1 MYTALGPQMEK
12 HPAITRR
19 RIQQFIDFQ
28 LRENLISVVAEL
40 SAELAIGE
48 FSDAAT
54 ARKSGPW
61 QPISP
66 GESWGPPYQEGW
78 YRVHGSVPELTAGYV
93 PVLLG
98 GKESQFSW
106 ETREIVEGTI
116 WRGNDPVG
124 GLDRGHEYFRLEPEE
139 SEIDYLVQT
148 FARNRETTVH
158 RPEKPRTRD
167 SEPFYGFRIGTLDQ
181 ERLDLF
187 FDADFAFSLME
198 SLPEDDP
205 CRAVLL
211 RALNEVCNVFSEEN
225 RRSLAKCRRIL
236 KSAMGSLSS
245 ESPHTVY
252 AMGHAHLDTAWL
264 WPISVTKLKMTHTTA
279 VQLGLMERYPA
290 YLYAHSQASQYEW
303 IEQNHPRLF
312 DRIRQAVKAGQW
324 EPVGSMWVEADCN
337 LTGGESL
344 IRQFLYGKQYFRE
357 KFGIDTVE
365 MWLPDVFGYSAALP
379 QILRKF
385 NIQGFLTQKMS
396 WNQTN
401 KIPHNT
407 FWWQGIDGSRIFTH
421 FPPADTY
428 VADGSPKHIAQS
440 VKNHRDHS
448 RSDQSIYLFGFGDG
462 GGGPTEWHIERLKRA
477 RTAPCLPMV
486 ETKVKARDFFLQ
498 TIEQAN
504 DLMTWVG
511 ELYLEF
517 HRGTYTSQAA
527 CKTLNRRCEFLL
539 RDAEL
544 LACFRPDFPK
554 AYPSE
559 TLESAWKSVLLNQ
572 FHDIIPGSSVKEVY
586 DDAALEYQEAESKA
600 RQVIS
605 DSLTTIAEPLDRAGM
620 TMPYALFH
628 NAEVESE
635 GSIPWDKS
643 APPDALVCDEQ
654 VLPTQL
660 VEDADG
666 RRLIFPVPMGA
677 RGSIAVADFKTGVP
691 VSPPRLKA
699 SNRRIEN
706 EDWIVRFDPHGN
718 ITSITSQDDEPE
730 EFVRPG
736 TLANLFQ
743 LLDDRPLFWDAWD
756 TELYAHET
764 AQDLV
769 KSVSFEVVERGPVR
783 VAVEL
788 VKQFGQSTIRQRI
801 SLGPTPGIRF
811 DTWVDWHEEHKFLKT
826 LFPINVNTTKATC
839 EIQFGSVERPTH
851 RNTSWD
857 LARFEVCAQ
866 KWVDVSDGGQ
876 GAALINTGKYGY
888 DIHGADMRLSLLRS
902 PKAPDPTCDMGA
914 HFFTYVLLPHF
925 NGFQEGEVVQAAYAI
940 NAECHAVPLERK
952 AGTPG
957 SLPPLIRSSSRNLVI
972 ESVKKSERSGHRI
985 VRLYECHNVR
995 GTATLSCALPIRR
1008 AWLCDLEENIIEEL
1022 DLHEEAVTVR
1032 YRPFE
1037 ILTVAIET

>member
-1 MYTALGPQMEK
+1 MEK
-12 HPAITRR
+12 HPALTRR

-28 LRENLISVVAEL
+28 LRERVIAVGEDLPT
-40 SAELAIGE
+40 ELAIGA
-48 FSDAAT
+48 FPDAES
-54 ARKSGPW
+54 ARQSGKW
-61 QPISP
+61 RSIAK
-66 GESWGPPYQEGW
+66 GEAWGPPYSEGW
-78 YRVHGSVPELTAGYV
+78 YRVRGKMPESVSGFA

-98 GKESQFSW
+98 SGNPVFQW
-106 ETREIVEGTI
+106 ETSDIVEGTI

-124 GLDRGHEYFRLEPEE
+124 GLDHGHEYFRLDPEAD
-139 SEIDYLVQT
+139 SIDLLVQT
-148 FARNRETTVH
+148 FAHNREVTVH
-158 RPEKPRTRD
+158 RPEKPRTHD
-167 SEPFYGFRIGTLDQ
+167 SERFYGFRVGLLDQ

-205 CRAVLL
+205 CRAVLM
-211 RALNEVCNVFSEEN
+211 RALNEVCNTFSEEN
-225 RRSLAKCRRIL
+225 RRSFAKCRRII
-236 KSAMGSLSS
+236 KSALGSLSS

-252 AMGHAHLDTAWL
+252 AIGHAHLDTAWL

-303 IEQNHPRLF
+303 IEQNNPRLF
-312 DRIRQAVKAGQW
+312 ERIRQAIKAGQW

-337 LTGGESL
+337 LTGAESL
-344 IRQFLYGKQYFRE
+344 VRQFLYGRRYFRQ
-357 KFGIDTVE
+357 KFGVDTVE

-379 QILRKF
+379 QILQKF

-428 VADGSPKHIAQS
+428 VANGSPQQIAQS

-448 RSDQSIYLFGFGDG
+448 RSDQSMYLFGFGDG

-486 ETKVKARDFFLQ
+486 ETKIKARDFFLQ
-498 TIEQAN
+498 AIEQAG

-527 CKTLNRRCEFLL
+527 CKTMNRRCEFLL

-544 LACFRPDFPK
+544 LACFHPEFPK
-554 AYPSE
+554 TYPARE
-559 TLESAWKSVLLNQ
+559 LESAWKSVLLNQ
-572 FHDIIPGSSVKEVY
+572 FHDIIPGSSVREVY
-586 DDAALEYQEAESKA
+586 EDAAEEYAEAETKA
-600 RQVIS
+600 RKVVR
-605 DSLTTIAEPLDRAGM
+605 DSLGAIAEPLDRAGM
-620 TMPYALFH
+620 KRPYALFH
-628 NAEVESE
+628 NAEAESE
-635 GSIPWDKS
+635 ASIPWDE
-643 APPDALVCDEQ
+643 APAPDAVVCNEQ
-654 VLPTQL
+654 TVPAQ
-660 VEDADG
+660 VIEDANG
-666 RRLIFPVPMGA
+666 RRLIFPVPVAA
-677 RGSIAVADFKTGVP
+677 RTSVAVVDVVSGVSADA
-691 VSPPRLKA
+691 PRLKA
-699 SNRRIEN
+699 SNRRLEN
-706 EDWIVRFDPHGN
+706 EDWIVRFDPNGN
-718 ITSITSQDDEPE
+718 ITSISTQDDEPE
-730 EFVRPG
+730 EFIRPG
-736 TLANLFQ
+736 QLANLFQ

-756 TELYAHET
+756 TELFAHET
-764 AQDLV
+764 TQDLV
-769 KSVSFEVVERGPVR
+769 KSASFEVVERGPVR

-788 VKQFGQSTIRQRI
+788 VKQFGKSTIRQRI

-811 DTWVDWHEEHKFLKT
+811 DTWVDWHEEHKFLKV

-857 LARFEVCAQ
+857 QARFEVCAQ
-866 KWVDVSDGGQ
+866 KWVDVCDGGQ
-876 GAALINTGKYGY
+876 GAAIINTGKYGY
-888 DIHGADMRLSLLRS
+888 DIHGADVRLSLLRS
-902 PKAPDPTCDMGA
+902 PKAPDPTCDMGE
-914 HFFTYVLLPHF
+914 HFFSYVLLPHF
-925 NGFQEGEVVQAAYAI
+925 NGYQEGGVVEAAYAI
-940 NAECHAVPLERK
+940 NAEVHAVPLAVK
-952 AGTPG
+952 AGASGT
-957 SLPPLIRSSSRNLVI
+957 LPPLVRSSSRDLVV
-972 ESVKKSERSGHRI
+972 ESVKKSETSGHRI

-995 GTATLSCALPIRR
+995 GNATLSCALPIRR
-1008 AWLCDLEENIIEEL
+1008 AWLCDLEENVLEEL
-1022 DLHEEAVTVR
+1022 EVNEDSVTLR

-1037 ILTVAIET
+1037 IITVAIET